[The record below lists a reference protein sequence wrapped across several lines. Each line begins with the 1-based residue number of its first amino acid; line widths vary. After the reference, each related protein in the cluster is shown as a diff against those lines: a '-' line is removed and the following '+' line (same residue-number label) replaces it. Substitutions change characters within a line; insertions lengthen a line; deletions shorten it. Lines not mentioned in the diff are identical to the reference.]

1 MRYSGSQMYVRAQL
15 KPRDRTTHDLAVNA
29 GGVQWYDDE
38 LMTAGWRDVALTF
51 DCWLLRHVAT
61 SAADADH
68 EMFYNT
74 QHNPYIST
82 ETQSCK
88 TKW

>member
-38 LMTAGWRDVALTF
+38 LMTVG
-51 DCWLLRHVAT
+51 
-61 SAADADH
+61 
-68 EMFYNT
+68 
-74 QHNPYIST
+74 
-82 ETQSCK
+82 
-88 TKW
+88 